1 MSPETLNLP
10 LRTADKRSMN
20 QRREPRFQIDQFL
33 WITVFGEPDV
43 RLPARIKNISPR
55 GIGLELEGPVT
66 AGSALKFELDDS
78 LLLGEVIYCRDDGD
92 SFYLGVQLEHMLCGL
107 GDLAQAIEAFADPP
121 SGLEQADAVEHR
133 GHQNH

>member
-20 QRREPRFQIDQFL
+20 QRREPRFQIEQFL
-33 WITVFGEPDV
+33 WITVFGEPDL
-43 RLPARIKNISPR
+43 RMPARIKNVSPR
-55 GIGLELEGPVT
+55 GIGLQLEGPVA

-92 SFYLGVQLEHMLCGL
+92 SFYAGVELEQMLCGL
-107 GDLAQAIEAFADPP
+107 GDLAQAIEAFDERP
-121 SGLEQADAVEHR
+121 SGLKQADAVEHR
-133 GHQNH
+133 GR

>member
-1 MSPETLNLP
+1 
-10 LRTADKRSMN
+10 MN

-33 WITVFGEPDV
+33 WITVFGEPDI

-55 GIGLELEGPVT
+55 GIGLELEGPVA
-66 AGSALKFELDDS
+66 AGSALKFEVDDS

-121 SGLEQADAVEHR
+121 SGLEQADAVEHS